1 MKMLIRPNILEVLGT
16 TTSSLGLAIEAF
28 ANKVTSRSLQAR
40 LSVCSGVRASWI
52 SGGGA
57 TSVNYLA
64 LIGLTF
70 KLRHFVVK
78 QTSK

>member
-1 MKMLIRPNILEVLGT
+1 MKMLIRPNIFEGLG

-64 LIGLTF
+64 LIG
-70 KLRHFVVK
+70 
-78 QTSK
+78 